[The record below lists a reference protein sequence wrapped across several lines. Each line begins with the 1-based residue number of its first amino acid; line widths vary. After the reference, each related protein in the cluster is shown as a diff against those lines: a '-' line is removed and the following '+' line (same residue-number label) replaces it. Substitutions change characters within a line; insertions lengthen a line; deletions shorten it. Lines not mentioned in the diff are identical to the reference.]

1 MEESAR
7 LAITTGEH
15 TLERQVE
22 LLAEVIQSFATSLNL
37 QDTLRNAI
45 SSFIVYMGAEA
56 ASIFLMENN
65 NTELVC
71 HQCAGPVD
79 IAGLRMDANQG
90 IVGKTVREQRCQIVR
105 DVHRDSDF
113 EASIDAGT
121 GFITRSILCAPLVV
135 RGHCIGALELI
146 NKKGGD
152 GLFDEEDRH
161 LLTTLA
167 AAAAL
172 AIHNA
177 RMAEALL
184 EQERVRKELELVRE
198 VQVNLLP
205 RPMAD
210 PSPIVAINIPARE
223 VSGDFYDFLTL
234 PDGRIYFNLADVSGK
249 GMNTALWMAKT
260 GGLLRCLAKTAG
272 SLGELL
278 ARVNDEVYET
288 SSHGM
293 FVTMVTGFYHPE
305 RDEIEFAN
313 AGHLPALYRDANGGF
328 REFPAEGPP
337 IGIMPESEFPVR
349 RLPLAGGGFYLY
361 TDGVTESPDSHGRVL
376 AVDGLTKLIRQ
387 MSHLSPATRL
397 EQLIAAL
404 RRAGQKQRDDIT
416 MMLIERP
423 LP

>member
-1 MEESAR
+1 MSEFPGTV
-7 LAITTGEH
+7 LADSEH

-22 LLAEVIQSFATSLNL
+22 VLAEVIQGFATSLNL
-37 QDTLRNAI
+37 QETLRNAI
-45 SSFIVYMGAEA
+45 GHFIVYMNAEA
-56 ASIFLMENN
+56 ASIFLLESDDA
-65 NTELVC
+65 ELVC
-71 HQCAGPVD
+71 QQCAGPVD
-79 IAGLRMDANQG
+79 ITGLRMDANQG
-90 IVGKTVREQRCQIVR
+90 IVGKTVREQRYKIVR

-121 GFITRSILCAPLVV
+121 GFVTRSILCAPLVV

-152 GLFDEEDRH
+152 GLFDEDDRH
-161 LLTTLA
+161 LLSTLA

-205 RPMAD
+205 RSVD
-210 PSPIVAINIPARE
+210 GSSPVVALNIPARE
-223 VSGDFYDFLTL
+223 VSGDFYDFMTL

-260 GGLLRCLAKTAG
+260 SGPLRCLAKTTA

-293 FVTMVTGFYHPE
+293 FVTMVTGFYDPAS
-305 RDEIEFAN
+305 DEIEFAN
-313 AGHLPALYRDANGGF
+313 AGHLPALYRDPGGNY
-328 REFPAEGPP
+328 REFAAEGPP
-337 IGIMPESEFPVR
+337 IGILPDSDFAVT
-349 RLPLAGGGFYLY
+349 RLPLAGGSFYLY
-361 TDGVTESPDSHGRVL
+361 TDGVTESPDAHGQILEV
-376 AVDGLTKLIRQ
+376 AGLIRLIQ
-387 MSHLSPATRL
+387 ATAHLTPATRL
-397 EQLIAAL
+397 EQIVAAL
-404 RRAGQKQRDDIT
+404 RRSGVKQRDDIT
-416 MMLIERP
+416 MMVIGRS
-423 LP
+423 